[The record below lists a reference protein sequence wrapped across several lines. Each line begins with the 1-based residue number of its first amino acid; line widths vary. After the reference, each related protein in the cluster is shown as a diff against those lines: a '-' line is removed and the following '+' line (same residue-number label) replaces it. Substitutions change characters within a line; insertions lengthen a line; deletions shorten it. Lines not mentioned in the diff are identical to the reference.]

1 MRAFEKVMPAQFHW
15 LHTLPGPLSR
25 ETRKLM
31 ASFWSKTPRGAAVL
45 IAYRRLIITDPSGDT
60 EVPIRLFQPEN
71 DEGMWICRYEIDWP
85 SQKRSHFAGGV
96 DSFQALILA
105 LQMIGAEI
113 YTSAYHK
120 AGSLKWFER
129 YRGMAFLSAVICAT
143 CLLAMTRACKIRR

>member
-1 MRAFEKVMPAQFHW
+1 
-15 LHTLPGPLSR
+15 
-25 ETRKLM
+25 M
-31 ASFWSKTPRGAAVL
+31 ASFWSRTPKGAAVL
-45 IAYRRLIITDPSGDT
+45 IAHRSLIITGPSGDT
-60 EVPIRLFQPEN
+60 EVPVRLFQPEN

-113 YTSAYHK
+113 YASAHHK

-129 YRGMAFLSAVICAT
+129 YRGYGFPVGANLRD
-143 CLLAMTRACKIRR
+143 LLIGDDTNL